1 MITVENVYREI
12 DSMAPFCTQ
21 EKWDNSGLLVGD
33 MDMPADKIYISL
45 DISNESVLAAKNA
58 GAQLMVSHHPVIFSP
73 LKNIGTSDPVWQLIQ
88 ADMAAIC
95 VHTPLDIA
103 EEGINARLYDIL
115 KSVLSL
121 GEIKDTLCGSGFGWI
136 AESESEMSAD
146 DMAKLLRK
154 TLGCSVVRYCNGGRP
169 IRKIALCSGSG
180 GSFLGG
186 LAMQGCDALITGD
199 VKHDCWYTAKNA
211 GIALF
216 DCGHYH
222 TERIMEELLA
232 EKLRAAFPQAEII
245 CGNSQDPVSYAFGGE
260 KI

>member
-33 MDMPADKIYISL
+33 MNMPADKIYISL

-73 LKNIGTSDPVWQLIQ
+73 LKNIGTSDPVWQLIH

-103 EEGINARLYDIL
+103 EEGINARLYDML
-115 KSVLSL
+115 KSALSL
-121 GEIKDTLCGSGFGWI
+121 GETEDSLCGSGFGWI
-136 AESESEMSAD
+136 AESEREIAAD
-146 DMAKLLRK
+146 DMAELLRK
-154 TLGCSVVRYCNGGRP
+154 TLGCSVVRYCDGGRP

-186 LAMQGCDALITGD
+186 LAVQGCDALITGD

-211 GIALF
+211 GISLF

-222 TERIMEELLA
+222 TERIMEEILA
-232 EKLRAAFPQAEII
+232 EKLRVAFPQAEII
-245 CGNSQDPVSYAFGGE
+245 CGNSQDPVSYAFGG
-260 KI
+260 

>member
-1 MITVENVYREI
+1 MITVENIYREI

-33 MDMPADKIYISL
+33 MAMPADKIYISL

-73 LKNIGTSDPVWQLIQ
+73 LKNIGTNDPVWQLIQ
-88 ADMAAIC
+88 AGIAAIC

-103 EEGINARLYDIL
+103 EEGINARLYDML
-115 KSVLSL
+115 KEKLLL

-136 AESESEMSAD
+136 ADSECEMDAD
-146 DMAKLLRK
+146 DMAQLLRK
-154 TLGCSVVRYCNGGRP
+154 AFGCSTVRYCKGSRP
-169 IRKIALCSGSG
+169 IRRIALCSGSG

-186 LAMQGCDALITGD
+186 LAAQGCDALITGD

-211 GIALF
+211 GISLF
-216 DCGHYH
+216 DCSHYH
-222 TERIMEELLA
+222 TEKIAVELLA
-232 EKLRAAFPQAEII
+232 EKLSAAFPQAEII
-245 CGNSQDPVSYAFGGE
+245 CDKLGDPVSCAFGGE
-260 KI
+260 NI